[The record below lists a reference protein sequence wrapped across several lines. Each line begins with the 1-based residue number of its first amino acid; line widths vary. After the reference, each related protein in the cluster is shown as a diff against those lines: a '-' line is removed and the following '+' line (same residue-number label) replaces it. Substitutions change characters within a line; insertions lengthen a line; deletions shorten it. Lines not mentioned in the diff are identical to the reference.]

1 LLNHWADTW
10 QAVLNSPRGAQIKQA
25 LDAVVAKSQ
34 VIIARKPG

>member
-10 QAVLNSPRGAQIKQA
+10 QAILASPRGTQIKQA

-34 VIIARKPG
+34 VIIARKP